1 MMGILEQLNETK
13 EELAKAQETID
24 KAIDYIENHS
34 ISKTDLLLHLQDI
47 NKVPEN
53 TPAVAS
59 FYYRFFKEGKQEE
72 MEID

>member
-1 MMGILEQLNETK
+1 MDILEELK
-13 EELAKAQETID
+13 EARATID
-24 KAIDYIENHS
+24 KAIDYIENRT

>member
-1 MMGILEQLNETK
+1 MEEILEQLRESR
-13 EELAKAQETID
+13 EAID

-47 NKVPEN
+47 NKIPEN

-59 FYYRFFKEGKQEE
+59 FYYKFFKEGRQEE
-72 MEID
+72 MEIE

>member
-1 MMGILEQLNETK
+1 MSKEDILEQLK
-13 EELAKAQETID
+13 ESRAALD
-24 KAIDYIENHS
+24 RAIDYIENHT
-34 ISKTDLLLHLQDI
+34 INKTDLLLHLQDI

-72 MEID
+72 MEI